1 MIALGFRGF
10 FPEGDH
16 GLDPRPDYGHA
27 PQILNLDGFNAALL
41 KNLETLLSKGKISA
55 GWR

>member
-27 PQILNLDGFNAALL
+27 PQILNPDGFNAALL
-41 KNLETLLSKGKISA
+41 KNLETLLSKGKD
-55 GWR
+55 